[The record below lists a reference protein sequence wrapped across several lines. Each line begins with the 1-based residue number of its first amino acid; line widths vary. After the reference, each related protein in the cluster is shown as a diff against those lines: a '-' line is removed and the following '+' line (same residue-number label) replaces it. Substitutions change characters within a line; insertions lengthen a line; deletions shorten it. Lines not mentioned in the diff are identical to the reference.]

1 MEQAG
6 GARDAADVL
15 MRFRLFRPI
24 QKEYNATVI
33 EGTVVSYSPETPFDN
48 IEDAQ
53 EYIDLLLQA
62 IEEAQ
67 QDVTADIAAATGDQA
82 ERRRQALQLVAH
94 NLNKLTLHVS
104 KSRRILNDLR
114 SLRRLLQDER
124 KPQAAEESQSRAAGA
139 A

>member
-1 MEQAG
+1 M
-6 GARDAADVL
+6 
-15 MRFRLFRPI
+15 
-24 QKEYNATVI
+24 
-33 EGTVVSYSPETPFDN
+33 SYSPETPFDN

-67 QDVTADIAAATGDQA
+67 QDVNADIVTATGDQA